1 MSMTQQVSIPEM
13 INQSREI
20 MTNPSVATF
29 ERYERH
35 GNVTNAAIYVAIAA
49 AITGILNF
57 SGGLSG
63 IVIGLVNALLGFFVF
78 TGLVY
83 FVGQRLFNGT
93 GNWDEV
99 AYTFSLFWA
108 PLAVVGGLLA
118 LLGAIPFLGFLADLA
133 SFVVLI
139 AQVYFGYIAVQSSMN
154 FADQGKAIGTLAL
167 AFIGTLMFYFMI
179 GFMIAIVLLPFAIMA
194 S

>member
-13 INQSREI
+13 VNQSREI
-20 MTNPSVATF
+20 ITSPSVATF

-35 GNVTNAAIYVAIAA
+35 GNLTNAAIYVAIAA
-49 AITGILNF
+49 VIVGILNIF
-57 SGGLSG
+57 SGG
-63 IVIGLVNALLGFFVF
+63 IGGLILGVVNSLLGFFVF

-99 AYTFSLFWA
+99 AYTFALFWA
-108 PLAVVGGLLA
+108 PLAIVGGLLG
-118 LLGAIPFLGFLADLA
+118 LLSAVPVLGFLAGLA
-133 SFVVLI
+133 ALIMLVVQ
-139 AQVYFGYIAVQSSMN
+139 AYFGYLAVQSSMN
-154 FADQGKAIGTLAL
+154 ITDQGKAIGTLIIAVIGMFVFYTVIAL
-167 AFIGTLMFYFMI
+167 ILT
-179 GFMIAIVLLPFAIMA
+179 PFFLIF